1 MLATTTTPPIRTLE
15 DLLPPSLAARLDR
28 LDVLSRKVISGKLP
42 GERRSKRRGQS
53 VEFDDFRNY
62 TPGDDP
68 RHIDWNV
75 LARLDRLVVKVFR
88 EETDLALTI
97 AVDASASMDTGEPGK
112 LLYAHRLALALAYVG
127 LVNQNRVTLLTF
139 GGGGASANNASSKDP
154 AAQESASLLAP
165 IRGRRNLRLASDFLL
180 ESMGQ
185 RPAAGTAR
193 AGRDDFAKSMRR
205 LALARAGGGIIVI
218 ISDYLWEGGFDDGL
232 NYLAGRA
239 SGALASSFDTYCVQT
254 LAPGELNPDRE
265 RERGLL
271 GDLRLTD
278 VETGRGA
285 DVTITPA
292 SINAYRL
299 GLARH
304 QAALKAA
311 TSTRGIALV
320 TVDTSTPVE
329 TLMLGTLRQGGMMR

>member
-1 MLATTTTPPIRTLE
+1 MLATTTASPVRTLE
-15 DLLPPSLAARLDR
+15 DLLPPNLAARLDR

-53 VEFDDFRNY
+53 VEFDDFRTY

-127 LVNQNRVTLLTF
+127 LVNQNRVTLMTF
-139 GGGGASANNASSKDP
+139 GGGNSSAQAP
-154 AAQESASLLAP
+154 ADREPASLLAP

-180 ESMGQ
+180 ESMRQ
-185 RPAAGTAR
+185 RPGAGASRPGREDFAR
-193 AGRDDFAKSMRR
+193 AMRR
-205 LALARAGGGIIVI
+205 LALARAGGGITVI
-218 ISDYLWEGGFDDGL
+218 ISDYLWEGGYDEGL

-254 LAPGELNPDRE
+254 LAPGEINPDRE

-278 VETGRGA
+278 VETGRSA

-311 TSTRGIALV
+311 ARSRGIALV
-320 TVDTSTPVE
+320 TVETSTPVE